1 VTTKHAAALVIL
13 LTIAGTPA
21 TTLACVGWCN
31 PSDVPASATCHHQME
46 AATAVGV
53 KDADDTCAR
62 LLATSP
68 FVKEEIQ
75 LATCAA
81 LPASAPYVSVHSA
94 LGEAQLASV
103 REIVFTGQ
111 HRSISAL
118 VLRL

>member
-1 VTTKHAAALVIL
+1 VTTKHAAAVVIL

-21 TTLACVGWCN
+21 TTLACVAWCAPDGAP
-31 PSDVPASATCHHQME
+31 PSAACHHQME
-46 AATAVGV
+46 AVTGGGV

-75 LATCAA
+75 LLVRATVPGSTP
-81 LPASAPYVSVHSA
+81 PASFVTAPR
-94 LGEAQLASV
+94 EAQLASV
-103 REIVFTGQ
+103 RDIVFTGQ